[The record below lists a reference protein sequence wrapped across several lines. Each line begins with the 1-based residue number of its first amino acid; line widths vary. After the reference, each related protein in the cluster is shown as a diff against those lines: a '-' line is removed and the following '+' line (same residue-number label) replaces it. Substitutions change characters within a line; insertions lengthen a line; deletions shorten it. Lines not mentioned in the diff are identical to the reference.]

1 MASIELVCVTSS
13 LPGVTEQCTRRKMK
27 HSSSDSTL
35 LSDPSK
41 TDLVHPEHGIV
52 SALRTCAHTICV
64 KNYMFWPSFHSMLW
78 TARPGVRRRSE
89 ARSSMTASRVC
100 ALYRQRYVLGWVRW
114 SGDQMGRSS

>member
-1 MASIELVCVTSS
+1 MASIELVCATSS
-13 LPGVTEQCTRRKMK
+13 LPGVTEQHTCRKMK

-52 SALRTCAHTICV
+52 SALCTCAYTRRVRNC
-64 KNYMFWPSFHSMLW
+64 MFWPSLHSMLW

-100 ALYRQRYVLGWVRW
+100 AIYRQRYVLGWV
-114 SGDQMGRSS
+114 